1 MGYRRISKRVAR
13 KRYQLG
19 LNFHIIAHKMR
30 PGFPFQMGMDVF
42 PQFIANTAIVAGE
55 ATQQTFDAMV
65 NQFTYYNCSH
75 ETGYY
80 PAFYI
85 VEKGEK

>member
-1 MGYRRISKRVAR
+1 MYFRRITKTAAR
-13 KRYQLG
+13 KRFEQG

-42 PQFIANTAIVAGE
+42 PQFIANRAIVSGE
-55 ATQQTFDAMV
+55 SNQQTFDAMV